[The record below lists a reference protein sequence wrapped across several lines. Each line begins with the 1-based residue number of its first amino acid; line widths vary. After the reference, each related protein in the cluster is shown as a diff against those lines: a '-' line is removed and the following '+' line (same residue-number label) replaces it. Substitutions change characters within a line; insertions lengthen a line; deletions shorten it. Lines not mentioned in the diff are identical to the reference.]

1 MVGDMLEI
9 TLDPIFPPKKPTRKD
24 GRTNY
29 FELIYC
35 ETGSSHSPTPVNLRS
50 SFRKSPYPFKELDP
64 TTQPLKYTFQGE
76 AKLETLNEVSSPHR
90 GLSASIEP
98 KKSMNSKIQNFSLE
112 GILKSFQTTG
122 YFRSMLDTQTLDA
135 QIVFVIEKLNNWEKL
150 TTKDV
155 EIGCKTLIAIANSPA
170 VVVLAEQKNILYMSK
185 LLSNRSITTEIKL
198 ATV

>member
-1 MVGDMLEI
+1 
-9 TLDPIFPPKKPTRKD
+9 
-24 GRTNY
+24 
-29 FELIYC
+29 
-35 ETGSSHSPTPVNLRS
+35 
-50 SFRKSPYPFKELDP
+50 
-64 TTQPLKYTFQGE
+64 
-76 AKLETLNEVSSPHR
+76 
-90 GLSASIEP
+90 
-98 KKSMNSKIQNFSLE
+98 
-112 GILKSFQTTG
+112 
-122 YFRSMLDTQTLDA
+122 MLDTQTLDA